1 MARLVIPSGVLC
13 TLTML
18 LSLVFALF
26 IIWGRE
32 AP

>member
-1 MARLVIPSGVLC
+1 MARGLIPSGVLC
-13 TLTML
+13 ALTML

-26 IIWGRE
+26 IVWGRE